1 MGNHYIP
8 RYYLKGFT
16 ETQDS
21 DLIWVV
27 DKVLNSS
34 YQTNI
39 TNVAQENHFYSPS
52 TESYLAEIIEDPANK
67 VIEKIR
73 SERQYSIEDK
83 WDLAKYMSVLLKR
96 VPNSRELSKKWHE
109 EITQSYINIIDA
121 QEKKIEHQFIWEK
134 VLPPEM
140 TPDLA
145 LVLFMMKWD
154 ILVFENAPIFFTS
167 DNPIYFPANLGLGDP
182 AAEVTFPISTHNA
195 LFASWDEKLQDEYR
209 TIDESIALDINK
221 RTEFSSTRFLYCS
234 RTTYAS

>member
-21 DLIWVV
+21 DLIWVF
-27 DKVLNSS
+27 DKDLNKS
-34 YQTNI
+34 YQANI

-52 TESYLAEIIEDPANK
+52 TESYLSDIIEDPANK

-73 SERQYSIEDK
+73 SESQYSTEDK

-109 EITQSYINIIDA
+109 EITQSHDIIIDA
-121 QEKKIEHQFIWEK
+121 LEKKAEHQFIWEK

-140 TPDLA
+140 TPDIA

-154 ILVFENAPIFFTS
+154 ILVYDNSSIFFTS
-167 DNPIYFPANLGLGDP
+167 DNPIYYPANLGLGDP
-182 AAEVTFPISTHNA
+182 SAEVTFPISTNIA
-195 LFASWDEKLQDEYR
+195 LFASWDEKLHDEYR
-209 TIDESIALDINK
+209 TIDESIALDVNK
-221 RTEFSSTRFLYCS
+221 RTEFSSTRFLYFS
-234 RTTYAS
+234 RNTYAS